1 MRRTRVFN
9 SLCAV
14 MLGATAALLLASS
27 PVHAQG
33 TSSSI
38 RIIVTDAS
46 GNAVG
51 GIPVAITHEPTGRT
65 QIATTTASGVVTARG
80 LAVGGPY
87 TVNVASN
94 SGYTSDGIA
103 DVMLELDETEVIDLG
118 VRAVAIEEIV
128 VVASQMVQ
136 ELRTGVGTDF
146 GSAEISATPSIARD
160 FVSVLATEP
169 KILVDNSVARGPA
182 VSMAGQNFRF
192 NSVTIDGVAQN
203 DNFGLSKNASA
214 TQRTPISIDAI
225 EAINVNIAPYDVT
238 YGNFIGG
245 NINIVTKSGTNELA
259 GSAFYTSTSDS
270 MTGNKSKG
278 VDLEIGDFDE
288 KIYGFTLGGPIIK
301 DQLFFFV
308 NYEKFET
315 TVPSNTQTIANIA
328 GVTQADVDRVR
339 SVIQTEYGFD
349 PGPFA
354 ASDDDQDEKILVKL
368 DWHINDN
375 HRAVATYQVADGDV
389 LFDDFPEVAVLQSNR
404 YNINE
409 KLTSF
414 SAQVFSNWTDRLST
428 EFKIG
433 TKDVENRQI
442 SVDTVNPDFTIFTAA
457 GGTIAAGGDRF
468 RHTNELDNESR
479 LIKLKADYDLGN
491 HLFTVGFEQEEYTIR
506 NLFLPFSKGNYNFF
520 SIDDLENRALG
531 FLLYGNSNSGVAT
544 DAEANFDLAVNSFYL
559 QDEWTVNDA
568 LTLKFGIRFDK
579 YDNSDAVPENPA
591 FTARNGFSNGTNL
604 DGKDLVLPRFGF
616 NWAATDRLT
625 LRGGAGLFG
634 GGVPLIMLANSYS
647 GNGVTR
653 TFAGFFINT
662 GGADP
667 AIDAALDA
675 AVLALPDPD
684 AAFDNFQQFTGFSPD
699 VDVDALASDFDILST
714 WKYSIGAEYV
724 FGDDW
729 YVSGDIV
736 FTDVND
742 GYNIF
747 EGRRVQA
754 GTAPDGRPI
763 YDFPAGA
770 DYIVT
775 NTSQGDSTVIT
786 VSLDKAFDT
795 NFGLWDV
802 NVGYAN
808 QNVDELRSYN
818 RFVGFETYAFDAQT
832 DLNNGQVASSKY
844 EVEHRI
850 TANLRW
856 QKELFGNNVTSVG
869 LTYAG
874 RSGRHYSYVL
884 GSANAAFGGNF
895 LADFGSEGDNPGP
908 MLFYVPTGTS
918 DPLVTGDA
926 AFLADLDTFISG
938 ESCLNK
944 SRGSIARRNDCETDW
959 VNIVSLTVQQ
969 EINFGRTAFD
979 VFLNIEN
986 FGNLINDDWGRIDSY
1001 TAPSNVSPAT
1011 VAIDAVNNQYIYT
1024 ANASYNGTPESVTPR
1039 PAIARLP
1046 SAYRVQLGVRFRF

>member
-1 MRRTRVFN
+1 
-9 SLCAV
+9 
-14 MLGATAALLLASS
+14 
-27 PVHAQG
+27 
-33 TSSSI
+33 
-38 RIIVTDAS
+38 
-46 GNAVG
+46 
-51 GIPVAITHEPTGRT
+51 
-65 QIATTTASGVVTARG
+65 
-80 LAVGGPY
+80 
-87 TVNVASN
+87 
-94 SGYTSDGIA
+94 
-103 DVMLELDETEVIDLG
+103 
-118 VRAVAIEEIV
+118 
-128 VVASQMVQ
+128 
-136 ELRTGVGTDF
+136 
-146 GSAEISATPSIARD
+146 
-160 FVSVLATEP
+160 
-169 KILVDNSVARGPA
+169 
-182 VSMAGQNFRF
+182 
-192 NSVTIDGVAQN
+192 
-203 DNFGLSKNASA
+203 
-214 TQRTPISIDAI
+214 
-225 EAINVNIAPYDVT
+225 
-238 YGNFIGG
+238 
-245 NINIVTKSGTNELA
+245 
-259 GSAFYTSTSDS
+259 
-270 MTGNKSKG
+270 
-278 VDLEIGDFDE
+278 
-288 KIYGFTLGGPIIK
+288 
-301 DQLFFFV
+301 
-308 NYEKFET
+308 
-315 TVPSNTQTIANIA
+315 
-328 GVTQADVDRVR
+328 
-339 SVIQTEYGFD
+339 
-349 PGPFA
+349 
-354 ASDDDQDEKILVKL
+354 
-368 DWHINDN
+368 
-375 HRAVATYQVADGDV
+375 
-389 LFDDFPEVAVLQSNR
+389 
-404 YNINE
+404 
-409 KLTSF
+409 
-414 SAQVFSNWTDRLST
+414 
-428 EFKIG
+428 
-433 TKDVENRQI
+433 
-442 SVDTVNPDFTIFTAA
+442 
-457 GGTIAAGGDRF
+457 
-468 RHTNELDNESR
+468 
-479 LIKLKADYDLGN
+479 
-491 HLFTVGFEQEEYTIR
+491 
-506 NLFLPFSKGNYNFF
+506 
-520 SIDDLENRALG
+520 
-531 FLLYGNSNSGVAT
+531 
-544 DAEANFDLAVNSFYL
+544 
-559 QDEWTVNDA
+559 
-568 LTLKFGIRFDK
+568 
-579 YDNSDAVPENPA
+579 
-591 FTARNGFSNGTNL
+591 
-604 DGKDLVLPRFGF
+604 
-616 NWAATDRLT
+616 
-625 LRGGAGLFG
+625 
-634 GGVPLIMLANSYS
+634 MLANSYS